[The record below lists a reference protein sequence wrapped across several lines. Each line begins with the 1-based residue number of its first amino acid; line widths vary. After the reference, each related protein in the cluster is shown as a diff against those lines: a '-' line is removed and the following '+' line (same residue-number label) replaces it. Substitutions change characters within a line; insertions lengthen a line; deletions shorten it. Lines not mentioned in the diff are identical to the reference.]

1 MSRIPEQSGL
11 QTEIP
16 FLRKTRGHSLVQGS
30 PNVGSPGVQAPAL
43 CKWGGNGMCL
53 RGKTRVKK
61 SHLQQHRECVFSPRY
76 TTRFNKTKMSDPAC
90 QGGETLLCHPELRD
104 VEEMTQVSKCQV
116 PSGRCQPWGRW
127 CVPATSELTE
137 QGGQMANGERE
148 TFAACFLFGDGC
160 SPSGGERLRW
170 EADALFEE
178 QH

>member
-16 FLRKTRGHSLVQGS
+16 FLRKTRGRSLVQGS

-53 RGKTRVKK
+53 GGKSRVKK

-76 TTRFNKTKMSDPAC
+76 TNKIKMSDPAC

-116 PSGRCQPWGRW
+116 PSER
-127 CVPATSELTE
+127 VPALGPMVCACNLRTHSTAGPNGQWRKGNICSLFSVQRWLLTI
-137 QGGQMANGERE
+137 
-148 TFAACFLFGDGC
+148 
-160 SPSGGERLRW
+160 RW
-170 EADALFEE
+170 RASALGSRCPL
-178 QH
+178 